1 MKAGRNRT
9 IDISVRQGA
18 GYLKKCLT
26 VKAPQTVSDILDK
39 TVCGDFLKIA
49 PFLPENFIDLLIVDP
64 PYNLDKAFHGRKFKK
79 MPDELYEE
87 YTESWVQAILP
98 ALKENASIYVCC
110 DWLSSP
116 TIWRVLQKYF
126 HIRNRITW
134 QREKGRGA
142 LSNWKNG
149 MEDIWFATKS
159 KEYTF
164 NVDAVKIRRKV
175 IAPYKV
181 NGKPKGW
188 EETEKGKFR
197 DTYPSNFWDD
207 ISIPY
212 WSMAENTA
220 HPTQKPEK
228 LLAKLIL
235 ASSNEGDVVFDPFVG
250 SGSTSVTAKKLNRR
264 YVGVEISEQYCI
276 WAEKRL
282 EMAETDPSIQGY
294 TDGIFWERNTTESQR
309 QAIKQKKSEKIG

>member
-9 IDISVRQGA
+9 IDISVRKGA

-26 VKAPQTVSDILDK
+26 VKAPQMVSDILDK
-39 TVCGDFLKIA
+39 TVCGDFLKVA

-79 MPDELYEE
+79 MTDELYEE

-188 EETEKGKFR
+188 EETDKGKFR

-235 ASSNEGDVVFDPFVG
+235 ASSNEGDVIFDPFLG

-309 QAIKQKKSEKIG
+309 QALKQQKSEKIG

>member
-9 IDISVRQGA
+9 IDISVRKGA

-26 VKAPQTVSDILDK
+26 VKAPQMVPDILDK
-39 TVCGDFLKIA
+39 TVCGDFLKVA

-79 MPDELYEE
+79 MTDELYEE

-164 NVDAVKIRRKV
+164 NVDTVKIRRKV

-188 EETEKGKFR
+188 EETDKGKFR

-235 ASSNEGDVVFDPFVG
+235 ASSNEGDVVFDPFLG

-309 QAIKQKKSEKIG
+309 QALKQQKSEKIG